1 MTLSAAPRIS
11 CEVIETRADTARIFN
26 LQRYSLNDGQG
37 IRTVVFFKGC
47 PHTCPWCAN
56 PESISPKIET
66 LRRESKCLR
75 CTRCLQDVAECPSGA
90 WEQIGRDV
98 TLDALLRE
106 VLKDEV
112 FFRAS
117 GGGITL
123 SGGEVLMQAGF
134 AASFLQHLRQW
145 GIHTAIETAGDCAFN
160 RFLPVAEAC
169 DEILFDLK
177 IMNSERAHSLL
188 QMNQPRVLDNFRQ
201 LASRKM
207 NLIPRVPLI
216 PGYTMNTEN
225 FKQILN
231 FLAPFGLT
239 EIHLLP
245 FHQYGEAKYRLLGK
259 SWPLAG
265 VNAPREADIHPYQ
278 ALAEAAGYH
287 VTIGG

>member
-1 MTLSAAPRIS
+1 M
-11 CEVIETRADTARIFN
+11 
-26 LQRYSLNDGQG
+26 
-37 IRTVVFFKGC
+37 
-47 PHTCPWCAN
+47 
-56 PESISPKIET
+56 
-66 LRRESKCLR
+66 
-75 CTRCLQDVAECPSGA
+75 
-90 WEQIGRDV
+90 
-98 TLDALLRE
+98 
-106 VLKDEV
+106 
-112 FFRAS
+112 
-117 GGGITL
+117 
-123 SGGEVLMQAGF
+123 
-134 AASFLQHLRQW
+134 
-145 GIHTAIETAGDCAFN
+145 
-160 RFLPVAEAC
+160 AEAC

-177 IMNSERAHSLL
+177 IMNSEQAHSLL

-201 LASRKM
+201 LAIRKM

-225 FKQILN
+225 FKQILK

-259 SWPLAG
+259 TWPLAN